1 MAETGFAPQGDA
13 MQTLRD
19 VTLFPNQDALAMTP
33 RVATLPA
40 PPLPHTAYLATA
52 R

>member
-1 MAETGFAPQGDA
+1 

-19 VTLFPNQDALAMTP
+19 MTLFPNQDALAMTP
-33 RVATLPA
+33 RDATLPA
-40 PPLPHTAYLATA
+40 PPFPHMACLAMP

>member
-1 MAETGFAPQGDA
+1 

-19 VTLFPNQDALAMTP
+19 VTLFPNQHALANTP
-33 RVATLPA
+33 RVVTLPA
-40 PPLPHTAYLATA
+40 PPYPHTACLALP